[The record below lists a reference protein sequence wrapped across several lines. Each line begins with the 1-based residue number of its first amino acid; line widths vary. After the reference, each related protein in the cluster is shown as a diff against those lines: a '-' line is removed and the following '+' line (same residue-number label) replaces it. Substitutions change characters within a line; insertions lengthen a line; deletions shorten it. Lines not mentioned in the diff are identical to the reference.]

1 MPKRTTPTAPG
12 FTLIELLVVIAIIA
26 ILAGLIL
33 PVLARARESARR
45 TSCAS
50 NLSQIGKGS
59 LMYSDLSSNLGL
71 MPSSGTS
78 ACKSM
83 NLLFDAYIKDPRC
96 FSCPSTPT
104 LDKILGA
111 TPVANTANGGTPNMD
126 KTYTNFGFQPGQFP
140 TRAVGGLAGDYGT
153 GPAAGNSTNHGR
165 TGTAGVGQN
174 FLVVGGSVE
183 FLDRKS
189 RKVGAGDDDIYAAET
204 SLGEDDAALKN
215 D

>member
-1 MPKRTTPTAPG
+1 MNKSRKDG

-50 NLSQIGKGS
+50 NLSQIGKGCQ
-59 LMYSDLSSNLGL
+59 LYSDVSSNLGK
-71 MPSSGTS
+71 MPTSGTS
-78 ACKSM
+78 ACKSL
-83 NLLFDAYIKDPRC
+83 NLLYDSYVKDPRC
-96 FSCPSTPT
+96 FSCPSSPT
-104 LDKILGA
+104 LDKILGS
-111 TPVANTANGGTPNMD
+111 TTVANTSNGGTPNMD
-126 KTYTNFGFQPGQFP
+126 NTYTKYGFQPDQLP

-153 GPAAGNSTNHGR
+153 GPTGSNSTNHGR
-165 TGTAGVGQN
+165 SGTVGVGQN

-183 FLDRKS
+183 FLDAKT
-189 RKVGAGDDDIYAAET
+189 RKVSAGNDDIYTAE
-204 SLGEDDAALKN
+204 SANGDDDAALKN